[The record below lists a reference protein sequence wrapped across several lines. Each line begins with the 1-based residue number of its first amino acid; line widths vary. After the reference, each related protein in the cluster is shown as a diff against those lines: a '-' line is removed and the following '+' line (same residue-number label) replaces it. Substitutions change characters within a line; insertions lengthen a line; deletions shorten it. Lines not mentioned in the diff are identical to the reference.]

1 MEERMLNVL
10 DQVKGLR
17 DDLFNGTTGRITILE
32 KQMDVIR
39 QWQRGIIGGWVVIVA
54 AGKIFKIW

>member
-1 MEERMLNVL
+1 MLNVL